1 MTTKMTTKIIK
12 DKDFLHKKT
21 QPVVSVE
28 EGNAIAKKLIDTLTT
43 LNVGIGLSANQI
55 GISKSVSVV
64 WINRDE
70 DPLVL
75 MNPEIIST
83 STERIGYMEGCLSLP
98 GKTTPTVR
106 FQTVKV
112 KTLNHV
118 NELDFGPT
126 TTPITPDTIREDRG
140 LLQCV
145 CVQHEVDH
153 LNGKLIIDPGVK
165 ITIPPA
171 RSIKYGRNDKVMIE
185 RNGETQFI
193 KYKHSDKYVSEGWR
207 II

>member
-1 MTTKMTTKIIK
+1 MTTKIIK
-12 DKDFLHKKT
+12 DKNFLHKKT
-21 QPVVSVE
+21 QPVASVE
-28 EGNAIAKKLIDTLTT
+28 EGNEIAQKLITTLST

-64 WINRDE
+64 WIDRKDT
-70 DPLVL
+70 PLVL
-75 MNPEIIST
+75 MNPEVVST
-83 STERIGYMEGCLSLP
+83 SPERVGYMEGCLSLP
-98 GKTTPTVR
+98 GKTTPTIR
-106 FQTVKV
+106 FQKVKV

-126 TTPITPDTIREDRG
+126 TEPISTESIREDRG

-165 ITIPPA
+165 LVVPPA
-171 RSIKYGRNDKVMIE
+171 KSIKYGRNDKVMIE
-185 RNGETQFI
+185 RNGETQFV
-193 KYKHSDKYVSEGWR
+193 KFKHADPYVAAGWR